1 MNITTLRK
9 HIIDSVYNKGKLRID
24 TSSLSFNINNN
35 PDAVVDYS
43 ISFKDSSRNILGYDC
58 VLIEIVE
65 KKLFKT
71 FTQELIKEV
80 NQYKIFATKK
90 IQPSIPM
97 IGSQFLFKN
106 ILPDYTPLYLRM
118 FREDNMLFQIE
129 AIKIA
134 N

>member
-1 MNITTLRK
+1 MDITTLRK
-9 HIIDSVYNKGKLRID
+9 HTIDSVYYKGKLRID
-24 TSSLSFNINNN
+24 NSSLSFNINNN
-35 PDAVVDYS
+35 PNAVVDYS

-58 VLIEIVE
+58 ILIEVFEIN
-65 KKLFKT
+65 LFKT

-106 ILPDYTPLYLRM
+106 ILPDYTPLYVSM
-118 FREDNMLFQIE
+118 FREDKRVFQIE